1 VITLRQWKQFCFN
14 LRLVM
19 RFTDLYI
26 DGQKIVNISPTNVI
40 HTRPKGQS
48 LMVTGKRYSF
58 EESVNANHTLHN
70 LYGRVVTSPLSLS
83 KLQKIQKVFLKG
95 ERA

>member
-1 VITLRQWKQFCFN
+1 
-14 LRLVM
+14 
-19 RFTDLYI
+19 
-26 DGQKIVNISPTNVI
+26 
-40 HTRPKGQS
+40 
-48 LMVTGKRYSF
+48 MVTGKRYSF